1 MSGKPVTLLSRTDLF
16 SPDLLMNRIA
26 EVKLTRVTL
35 TPPCFEALMNY
46 VSKNPRDKDKLAS
59 VTHWFVSGGR
69 LKVEAGRKFFS
80 NFSGVYKSGVFLVA
94 FYGMTETLG
103 EATFEVFFN
112 VEDLN
117 KKVAP
122 GLGTLSMGVPISK

>member
-1 MSGKPVTLLSRTDLF
+1 M
-16 SPDLLMNRIA
+16 
-26 EVKLTRVTL
+26 
-35 TPPCFEALMNY
+35 
-46 VSKNPRDKDKLAS
+46 
-59 VTHWFVSGGR
+59 
-69 LKVEAGRKFFS
+69 EAGRKFFS